1 VPLARPEGVAD
12 PSSDV
17 RAPGDAGRCTK
28 RIGSRHKTEG
38 VMGYGYG
45 LGGLVITILVI
56 LLILYLVG
64 VL

>member
-28 RIGSRHKTEG
+28 RIGSRTEG